1 MLGFVVVPRRT
12 ELMSDIW
19 SLQQLR
25 KLIRARQISAISNKN
40 IISALKKRKGFE
52 EF

>member
-1 MLGFVVVPRRT
+1 MLGFVVVPRQT
-12 ELMSDIW
+12 ELKPDFL

-40 IISALKKRKGFE
+40 IISALKKGKGFE